1 MARLRMKS
9 IARIDQERRFKT
21 TKGKWSTR
29 NTRGWYV
36 QVAWKGKRYTRF
48 FSDGKLGGKEKARRA
63 AIEWR
68 DSVEERVGKPQT
80 DAPVVWRE
88 PSKGAGVSLTVKEGA
103 PVYQVSWVDGNGRH
117 GRTSVSIRKWGKRE
131 ALRRARE
138 LREKLHVSAFAF

>member
-68 DSVEERVGKPQT
+68 DSVV
-80 DAPVVWRE
+80 
-88 PSKGAGVSLTVKEGA
+88 
-103 PVYQVSWVDGNGRH
+103 
-117 GRTSVSIRKWGKRE
+117 
-131 ALRRARE
+131 
-138 LREKLHVSAFAF
+138 